1 MIDDDREWLE
11 LDECAKRMGITELQV
26 LALVRKRALRSANLG
41 FVLLV
46 EPAILG

>member
-11 LDECAKRMGITELQV
+11 LDECAKRMDITRQQV
-26 LALVRKRALRSANLG
+26 LALVRTRALRSINPG
-41 FVLLV
+41 FTLLV